1 MAFICCPEIENFADK
16 LARNSGIEPKE
27 IVKCPNAHT
36 AKNILASWDID
47 AVTFLPMVTTA
58 TQPIN
63 TPTNARVSLPYA
75 IELYK

>member
-1 MAFICCPEIENFADK
+1 MVFICHPEIENFADK

-36 AKNILASWDID
+36 AKNLLASWDID
-47 AVTFLPMVTTA
+47 AVTFLHMVTTA

-75 IELYK
+75 FELY